1 MTDTKPDDTESVSDE
16 FSNDDYDS
24 PWKDAVEHYFPELMA
39 FYFPMAYAEIDWSK
53 EHVFLDQELRAI
65 VQDAELGKRYVD
77 KLVRV
82 ILLTGDENW
91 IYIHIEVQ
99 GSQQAEFAKRMF
111 VYNYRIYDRFDRPVA
126 SMAVLADENKHW
138 KPTAFGFE
146 VLGCQ
151 HSLTFPVAKLTDYA
165 DRVDELLA
173 IDNAFALITAAHI
186 LTQRTRKESQARY
199 EAKLRLVRLLYE
211 RQWDKQRII
220 DLFEVVDWLMKL
232 PKWLETKIFQEI
244 ESIERRED
252 MRYINSVQRMYMEKF
267 RAEGMELGIEQGVE
281 IGLVKG
287 VVTGEAKLLKKQ
299 LEKRFGSLPSWA
311 ITKLESAAE
320 EELETW
326 GEAILTADT
335 LHTVFG
341 GDTTH

>member
-1 MTDTKPDDTESVSDE
+1 M
-16 FSNDDYDS
+16 
-24 PWKDAVEHYFPELMA
+24 
-39 FYFPMAYAEIDWSK
+39 
-53 EHVFLDQELRAI
+53 
-65 VQDAELGKRYVD
+65 
-77 KLVRV
+77 
-82 ILLTGDENW
+82 
-91 IYIHIEVQ
+91 
-99 GSQQAEFAKRMF
+99 
-111 VYNYRIYDRFDRPVA
+111 
-126 SMAVLADENKHW
+126 
-138 KPTAFGFE
+138 
-146 VLGCQ
+146 
-151 HSLTFPVAKLTDYA
+151 AKLTDYS
-165 DRVDELLA
+165 DRVDELLS

-186 LTQRTRKESQARY
+186 LTQQTRKKSQARY

-267 RAEGMELGIEQGVE
+267 RAEGMELGIEQGME

-287 VVTGEAKLLKKQ
+287 VVTGEVKLLKKL
-299 LEKRFGSLPSWA
+299 LEKRFGALPSWA

>member
-1 MTDTKPDDTESVSDE
+1 
-16 FSNDDYDS
+16 
-24 PWKDAVEHYFPELMA
+24 
-39 FYFPMAYAEIDWSK
+39 
-53 EHVFLDQELRAI
+53 
-65 VQDAELGKRYVD
+65 
-77 KLVRV
+77 
-82 ILLTGDENW
+82 
-91 IYIHIEVQ
+91 
-99 GSQQAEFAKRMF
+99 
-111 VYNYRIYDRFDRPVA
+111 
-126 SMAVLADENKHW
+126 MAVLADENKHW
-138 KPTAFGFE
+138 KPTSFGFD

-151 HSLTFPVAKLTDYA
+151 HSLTFPVAKLTDYS
-165 DRVDELLA
+165 DRVDELLS

>member
-1 MTDTKPDDTESVSDE
+1 MPKPDDTEILIDE

-53 EHVFLDQELRAI
+53 
-65 VQDAELGKRYVD
+65 
-77 KLVRV
+77 
-82 ILLTGDENW
+82 
-91 IYIHIEVQ
+91 
-99 GSQQAEFAKRMF
+99 
-111 VYNYRIYDRFDRPVA
+111 
-126 SMAVLADENKHW
+126 
-138 KPTAFGFE
+138 
-146 VLGCQ
+146 
-151 HSLTFPVAKLTDYA
+151 
-165 DRVDELLA
+165 
-173 IDNAFALITAAHI
+173 
-186 LTQRTRKESQARY
+186 
-199 EAKLRLVRLLYE
+199 
-211 RQWDKQRII
+211 
-220 DLFEVVDWLMKL
+220 
-232 PKWLETKIFQEI
+232 IFQEI

-267 RAEGMELGIEQGVE
+267 RAEGMELG
-281 IGLVKG
+281 
-287 VVTGEAKLLKKQ
+287 VVTGEVKLLKKQ

>member
-1 MTDTKPDDTESVSDE
+1 MKLLSETDKYRIQKSQDKPICKHTE
-16 FSNDDYDS
+16 
-24 PWKDAVEHYFPELMA
+24 WKEAVEHYFPELMA
-39 FYFPMAYAEIDWSK
+39 FYFPTAYAEIDWSK
-53 EHVFLDQELRAI
+53 EHVFMDQELRAI

-82 ILLTGDENW
+82 MLLTEDERW

-99 GSQQAEFAKRMF
+99 GSQQSEFAKRMF

-126 SMAVLADENKHW
+126 SMAILADENKHW
-138 KPTAFGFE
+138 KPTSFGFD

-151 HSLTFPVAKLTDYA
+151 HSLTFPVAKLTDYS
-165 DRVDELLA
+165 DKVDELLS

-186 LTQRTRKESQARY
+186 LTQKTRKENQARY

-232 PKWLETKIFQEI
+232 PTWLETKIFQEI

-267 RAEGMELGIEQGVE
+267 RAEG
-281 IGLVKG
+281 

-299 LEKRFGSLPSWA
+299 LEKRFGSLPTWA
-311 ITKLESAAE
+311 IDKLENAAE
-320 EELETW
+320 QELDIWSES
-326 GEAILTADT
+326 ILTAETLNAVFDT
-335 LHTVFG
+335 
-341 GDTTH
+341 DTTH

>member
-1 MTDTKPDDTESVSDE
+1 M
-16 FSNDDYDS
+16 
-24 PWKDAVEHYFPELMA
+24 
-39 FYFPMAYAEIDWSK
+39 
-53 EHVFLDQELRAI
+53 
-65 VQDAELGKRYVD
+65 
-77 KLVRV
+77 
-82 ILLTGDENW
+82 
-91 IYIHIEVQ
+91 
-99 GSQQAEFAKRMF
+99 
-111 VYNYRIYDRFDRPVA
+111 
-126 SMAVLADENKHW
+126 
-138 KPTAFGFE
+138 
-146 VLGCQ
+146 
-151 HSLTFPVAKLTDYA
+151 AKLTDYS
-165 DRVDELLA
+165 DRVDELLS

-186 LTQRTRKESQARY
+186 LTQQTRKKSQARY

-287 VVTGEAKLLKKQ
+287 VVTGEAKLLKKL
-299 LEKRFGSLPSWA
+299 LEKRFGALPSWA

>member
-1 MTDTKPDDTESVSDE
+1 MP
-16 FSNDDYDS
+16 
-24 PWKDAVEHYFPELMA
+24 
-39 FYFPMAYAEIDWSK
+39 
-53 EHVFLDQELRAI
+53 
-65 VQDAELGKRYVD
+65 
-77 KLVRV
+77 
-82 ILLTGDENW
+82 NW
-91 IYIHIEVQ
+91 V
-99 GSQQAEFAKRMF
+99 
-111 VYNYRIYDRFDRPVA
+111 N
-126 SMAVLADENKHW
+126 SMVVLADENKHW
-138 KPTAFGFE
+138 KPTSFGFD

-151 HSLTFPVAKLTDYA
+151 HSLTFPVAKLTDYS
-165 DRVDELLA
+165 DRVDELLS

-186 LTQRTRKESQARY
+186 LTQRTRKKSQARY

-267 RAEGMELGIEQGVE
+267 RAEGMELGMEQGME

>member
-1 MTDTKPDDTESVSDE
+1 MPKPDDTEILIDE

-53 EHVFLDQELRAI
+53 
-65 VQDAELGKRYVD
+65 
-77 KLVRV
+77 
-82 ILLTGDENW
+82 
-91 IYIHIEVQ
+91 
-99 GSQQAEFAKRMF
+99 
-111 VYNYRIYDRFDRPVA
+111 
-126 SMAVLADENKHW
+126 
-138 KPTAFGFE
+138 
-146 VLGCQ
+146 
-151 HSLTFPVAKLTDYA
+151 
-165 DRVDELLA
+165 
-173 IDNAFALITAAHI
+173 
-186 LTQRTRKESQARY
+186 
-199 EAKLRLVRLLYE
+199 
-211 RQWDKQRII
+211 
-220 DLFEVVDWLMKL
+220 
-232 PKWLETKIFQEI
+232 IFQEI

-267 RAEGMELGIEQGVE
+267 RAEGMELGIEQGVELGIEQGVE